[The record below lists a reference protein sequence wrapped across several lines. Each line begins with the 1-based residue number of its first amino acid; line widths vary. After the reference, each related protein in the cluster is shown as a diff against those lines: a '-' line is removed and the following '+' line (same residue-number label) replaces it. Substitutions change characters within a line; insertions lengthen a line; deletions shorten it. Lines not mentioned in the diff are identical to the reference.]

1 VGKPDWTEW
10 LLDWE
15 ASEGSQ
21 RNLES
26 FWWGSGGEEASF
38 SGLQEGL
45 ALKVGEKGER
55 GMNKQFC
62 LC

>member
-1 VGKPDWTEW
+1 MMEADKAELMKEDERRQRTVGKPDWTEW

-26 FWWGSGGEEASF
+26 FW
-38 SGLQEGL
+38 
-45 ALKVGEKGER
+45 
-55 GMNKQFC
+55 
-62 LC
+62 